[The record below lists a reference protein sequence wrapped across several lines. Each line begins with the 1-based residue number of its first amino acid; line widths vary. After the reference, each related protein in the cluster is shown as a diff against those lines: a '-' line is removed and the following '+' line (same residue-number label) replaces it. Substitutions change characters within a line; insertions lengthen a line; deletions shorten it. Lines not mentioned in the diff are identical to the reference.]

1 MSVPPFLLDD
11 LLRRQHRAPHFLAQ
25 DVFCLGEFRRGR
37 EHLALQQ
44 RRKKG
49 EQDRTSAQNWFEGKS
64 GEGVILALEG

>member
-1 MSVPPFLLDD
+1 
-11 LLRRQHRAPHFLAQ
+11 
-25 DVFCLGEFRRGR
+25 
-37 EHLALQQ
+37 LQQ